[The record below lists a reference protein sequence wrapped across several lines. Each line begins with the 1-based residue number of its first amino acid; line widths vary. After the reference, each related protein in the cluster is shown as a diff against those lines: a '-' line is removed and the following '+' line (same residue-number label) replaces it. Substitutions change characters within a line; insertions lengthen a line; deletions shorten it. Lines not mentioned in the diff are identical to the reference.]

1 MVQPRRR
8 SSALIAA
15 LAATALVL
23 APIFT
28 ATAALAAAPPIASAA
43 AEAVPDAANPPA
55 RVGRLA
61 QITGTVSTHA
71 ADATQWS
78 PAALNTP
85 IVSGDAF
92 WTEPQAQAR
101 LELGAT
107 AFTMSGSTELDI
119 TSIDDHAFAA
129 TLPQGELFL
138 AIPTL
143 PAGDTYAIATPRGTV
158 QITAAGRYDIA
169 AGDTADA
176 TTLTVVEGAAEI
188 TGPSLA
194 LQVAATQTAT
204 VSGTDNFQGSV
215 GAAVQTPFLTAMLAA
230 APEQLASAVAALP
243 PAVQQMTG
251 CADLAQYGRWSS
263 SAQYGQ
269 VWYPNVAPG
278 WTPYQDGSWNYTQPW
293 GWNWVSAEPWGFAP
307 FHYGRWAQIAG
318 AWGWVPL
325 LPGVAV
331 GFGYVPV
338 YAPALVSFI
347 GFGVGLGWGWGGWHG
362 WGWWGGA
369 GGWGGWRGPVG
380 WVPLG
385 PGEPFVPWYRFGS
398 GYFRSVN
405 IINVRNI
412 NNITINRNITINNFI
427 NRRAASVVPASAFV
441 ASRRLHGL
449 VQRAD
454 PAQLRTARPIVG
466 RTPLRPGAETAGLTR
481 PMARNLGIPA
491 AALHR
496 PAAAG
501 PALARGAR
509 PSGLPGGLPALRGRA
524 PAIAATARAAGLR
537 GAQTRFAARRGT
549 PPPLRAPGAGR
560 PSLARPGLIGPRGGG
575 RSVLAAARPAHP
587 GLPALR
593 APGAPRP
600 VIAAGRERFA
610 TAAASGPRIAADRT
624 GARPALRAPAPQ
636 RLAAARLPAPG
647 ASRAAF
653 DGRSQA
659 PARPAV
665 ARPGAPHT
673 MAVAAGP
680 AVARSPAYHAPAYHA
695 SAYRAPAYRA
705 PAYRAPAYHAPAY
718 HAPAYRAPAYHAPAY
733 HAPAYQ
739 APAYHPPAYH
749 APAYRAPAY
758 HPPAYHAPASRP
770 APVRAAA
777 RPAPQ
782 FAQQRR

>member
-1 MVQPRRR
+1 MPASRTHRPAPQGGRNGQPRRR
-8 SSALIAA
+8 TSVLIAT
-15 LAATALVL
+15 LAATTLVL

-28 ATAALAAAPPIASAA
+28 AAAALAAPPPIASPAA
-43 AEAVPDAANPPA
+43 VAAPEAANPPA

-71 ADATQWS
+71 ADASQWS
-78 PAALNTP
+78 PAVVNTP

-119 TSIDDHAFAA
+119 TSIDDHGFAA

-143 PAGDTYAIATPRGTV
+143 PPGDTYAIATPRGTV
-158 QITAAGRYDIA
+158 QIATAGRYDIV
-169 AGDTADA
+169 AGDTADP

-188 TGPSLA
+188 TGPALA
-194 LQVAATQTAT
+194 LQVAANQTAT
-204 VSGTDNFQGSV
+204 VSGADTFQGSV
-215 GAAVQTPFLTAMLAA
+215 GAAVQTPFLTAMLGA
-230 APEQLASAVAALP
+230 APQQLASQVAALP

-251 CADLAQYGRWSS
+251 CADLAQYGSWSS

-278 WTPYQDGSWNYTQPW
+278 WTPYQDGQWDYTNTW
-293 GWNWVSAEPWGFAP
+293 GWNWVDSEPWGFAP
-307 FHYGRWAQIAG
+307 FHYGRWAQIGG
-318 AWGWVPL
+318 AWAWVPVW
-325 LPGVAV
+325 PGVVV
-331 GFGYVPV
+331 GIGYVPV

-347 GFGVGLGWGWGGWHG
+347 GFGAGLGWGWGGWHG

-380 WVPLG
+380 WVPLA

-412 NNITINRNITINNFI
+412 NIVNINRNITINNFI

-449 VQRAD
+449 VQRVD
-454 PAQLRTARPIVG
+454 PAQLRAARPILG

-491 AALHR
+491 AALRR

-501 PALARGAR
+501 PALARGER
-509 PSGLPGGLPALRGRA
+509 PRGLPALRGRTA
-524 PAIAATARAAGLR
+524 AVAATARGGGLR
-537 GAQTRFAARRGT
+537 GASTRFAARPRFGAPGT

-560 PSLARPGLIGPRGGG
+560 PSLARPGLIGPRAAG
-575 RSVLAAARPAHP
+575 RSVLAAARPVRP

-593 APGAPRP
+593 TPGAPRP
-600 VIAAGRERFA
+600 TIAGGRQRFAA
-610 TAAASGPRIAADRT
+610 TAARGPRIAADRPSPV
-624 GARPALRAPAPQ
+624 RPTLRAPAPQ
-636 RLAAARLPAPG
+636 RLAAARLPALG

-653 DGRSQA
+653 DARPQA
-659 PARPAV
+659 PVRPATFRP
-665 ARPGAPHT
+665 ATFRPGAPR
-673 MAVAAGP
+673 AA
-680 AVARSPAYHAPAYHA
+680 AATARPSAPRP
-695 SAYRAPAYRA
+695 SAYRAPVRQA

-718 HAPAYRAPAYHAPAY
+718 RAPMAYHAPVYRAPAPRAPPAYHAPAYHAPAY
-733 HAPAYQ
+733 HAPA
-739 APAYHPPAYH
+739 
-749 APAYRAPAY
+749 
-758 HPPAYHAPASRP
+758 SRP
-770 APVRAAA
+770 PPVRAAA
-777 RPAPQ
+777 RPAPRS
-782 FAQQRR
+782 APQRR